1 MAPPPHRR
9 PGFSRRAQYG
19 LFAGYVVAV
28 LGLLVGLGLILS
40 ARLDPAGFATLRG
53 TAIDAT
59 APLSAAG
66 RSAVTGASA
75 IADDIS
81 AYFDAA
87 SQNRAL
93 KAELDGARGRLVEAR
108 ALDFENRRL
117 KRLLRL
123 TQDAP
128 QTIAVARIVS
138 STANS
143 PRRIAVLY
151 AGTGD
156 GVRSGQPVRSP
167 EGLVGTV
174 VATGRIAS
182 HVLLLTDSGSTV
194 PVRLAR
200 SGVAALAAGKGDGRI
215 ELRALI
221 AGATPFRRGDIALSS
236 GTGGVF
242 PPDIPVAVVTAVN
255 GDVATAWPLADP
267 SRLDYATVLGVFQ
280 PDVPPSPPA
289 APPRK

>member
-1 MAPPPHRR
+1 MATPPHRR
-9 PGFSRRAQYG
+9 PGFSRRAQYS

-28 LGLLVGLGLILS
+28 LGLLGGLGLILS
-40 ARLDPAGFATLRG
+40 ARLDPTGFTALRG
-53 TAIDAT
+53 VAIDAT
-59 APLSAAG
+59 APISAVG
-66 RSAVTGASA
+66 RSAVMGLVSVGDGIGA
-75 IADDIS
+75 
-81 AYFDAA
+81 YLDAA
-87 SQNRAL
+87 RQNRAL
-93 KAELDGARGRLVEAR
+93 HAELSAARSRLVEAR

-123 TQDAP
+123 TQDGPA
-128 QTIAVARIVS
+128 TIAVARVVS
-138 STANS
+138 STATS
-143 PRRIAVLY
+143 PRRLAVLH
-151 AGTGD
+151 AGSAD
-156 GVRSGQPVRSP
+156 GVRLGQPVRSP

-174 VATGRIAS
+174 VALGRNAS
-182 HVLLLTDSGSTV
+182 HVLLLTDGGSTV

-200 SGVAALAAGKGDGRI
+200 SGVAALATGQGDGRI

-267 SRLDYATVLGVFQ
+267 ARLDYATVLGVFQ
-280 PDVPPSPPA
+280 PDIPPPPPQPA
-289 APPRK
+289 AK